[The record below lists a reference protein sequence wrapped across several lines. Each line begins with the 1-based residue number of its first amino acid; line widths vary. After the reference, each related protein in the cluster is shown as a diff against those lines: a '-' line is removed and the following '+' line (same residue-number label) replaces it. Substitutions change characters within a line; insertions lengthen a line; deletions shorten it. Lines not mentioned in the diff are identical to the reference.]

1 VLQALQSP
9 EATQAVWQRV
19 QALDAR
25 IAEPTVVLAIRNLSE
40 VWKQLF
46 AEEQQRIVRL
56 LIERVNVMGDA
67 TEIAKREG
75 VHRATVNELLRL
87 ALLAPSI
94 IEAALAGRLGVQLE
108 VAVATN
114 RCSNVAMGRL
124 PKLSIPT
131 PLRRLTKTSLI
142 HWQVPSVLLTRQS
155 NRF

>member
-56 LIERVNVMGDA
+56 LIERVNVMGDG
-67 TEIAKREG
+67 IDIVWREAG
-75 VHRATVNELLRL
+75 WIELAGDLAPQTIGGELLERE
-87 ALLAPSI
+87 
-94 IEAALAGRLGVQLE
+94 EA
-108 VAVATN
+108 
-114 RCSNVAMGRL
+114 
-124 PKLSIPT
+124 
-131 PLRRLTKTSLI
+131 
-142 HWQVPSVLLTRQS
+142 
-155 NRF
+155 